1 VFNLKELATIK
12 KTKGDKEGIISIA
25 VNNQNMSYMY
35 QNIII
40 NKNTTTNVENELYF
54 GIDQKTAQKISKDYY
69 NWLNVEDE
77 NLLLKNSDYDLRL
90 KIKNID
96 EFKKTHFS
104 EFSYIANINTQ
115 EFLDNL
121 GYTEYSILKDD
132 DPLSKNLASIYIHFL
147 GGKINFVGSDS
158 YQLAMFTLSNDY
170 QNLYEDNDKNGFI
183 LNYRTLETLKKLLKI
198 HKPESFDLKISR
210 DNNYFIIKFKNIE
223 LITNV
228 EDVRYPNYL
237 EIISGL
243 KNKMVVNLDLKETKK
258 FIKKSKDILGSIA
271 TLKLN
276 YESNIKDLDL
286 YSYGRYEDKLFPKNL
301 GIVLQDT
308 PEDDFIVYYGVE
320 KFKKVIDNLY
330 NDNVVIEITGD
341 INPTLIRDN
350 NRLHVIMPT
359 RGME

>member
-1 VFNLKELATIK
+1 VFNLKELSTIK
-12 KTKGDKEGIISIA
+12 KVRRDKEGIIKIA
-25 VNNQNMSYMY
+25 VSNQNISYMY
-35 QNIII
+35 QNLII
-40 NKNTTTNVENELYF
+40 NKNINTNVENELYF

-132 DPLSKNLASIYIHFL
+132 DPLSKNLSGIYINFL
-147 GGKINFVGSDS
+147 DKKINFVGSDS
-158 YQLAMFTLSNDY
+158 YQLSLFTLKNDY
-170 QNLYEDNDKNGFI
+170 QNLNEDNDKNGFI

-198 HKPESFDLKISR
+198 HKPENFDLKISK

-228 EDVRYPNYL
+228 EDVRYPDYL

-243 KNKMVVNLDLKETKK
+243 KNKMILNLDLKETKK
-258 FIKKSKDILGSIA
+258 FIKKSKDILGSNA
-271 TLKLN
+271 NLKMD
-276 YESNIKDLDL
+276 YESNIKDLTI
-286 YSYGRYEDKLFPKNL
+286 YSYGRYEDKLYPKNL
-301 GIVLQDT
+301 GVVLQNT
-308 PEDDFIVYYGVE
+308 PEDDFIVYYGIE